1 MAKAK
6 TAFSQA
12 GRIALLWCL
21 SLLATKSGQ
30 LFARTVSLVL
40 LIALGHSTIQTTVTL
55 SDKYPASSPVYA
67 GFVIHNARPAVGLT
81 SSRVALSAAGG
92 VVTSILVPFPD
103 EGEALLAG

>member
-12 GRIALLWCL
+12 GRIALQWCL

-30 LFARTVSLVL
+30 LFARTESLVQ

-55 SDKYPASSPVYA
+55 SDKYPASSPVVRRFRDSQRQA
-67 GFVIHNARPAVGLT
+67 
-81 SSRVALSAAGG
+81 SSRPHEQS
-92 VVTSILVPFPD
+92 SRLVRRGWRRHIHSRPFPD